1 MAKRAWHGLV
11 EEKEVGSMQEDHG
24 DLEVVRMGQRR
35 LGRMGL
41 AEISHGRLGGGLW
54 KGTV

>member
-11 EEKEVGSMQEDHG
+11 EEKEVGSMQEDRG
-24 DLEVVRMGQRR
+24 GLEVMTTALMRF
-35 LGRMGL
+35 GRMDL
-41 AEISHGRLGGGLW
+41 AEISHWPLEGGFW